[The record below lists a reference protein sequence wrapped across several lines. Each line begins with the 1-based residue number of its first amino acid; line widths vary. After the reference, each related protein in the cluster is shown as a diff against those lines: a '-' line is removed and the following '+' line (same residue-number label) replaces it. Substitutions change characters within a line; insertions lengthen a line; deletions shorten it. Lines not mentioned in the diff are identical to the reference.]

1 MKNQNVTTYLTQ
13 LQTKFESGKYWNHD
27 PLEPNN
33 PESIRTI
40 PCTHNVCNT
49 STGSCGC
56 NCFARSIQCFAF
68 ALYMA
73 NKVFGTYPVYENDN
87 QVNGLHC
94 GGGWRKFSK
103 NYISGQTFE
112 PGDIIRTS
120 THSAIYWKNENEM
133 PKFGEVWGSE
143 GCKIHWGNFNDSL
156 QNTES
161 KIFSDAEYIIK
172 APKTFRIKS
181 IATGKTLTTNSA
193 GTRAIQLSGSTTVWF
208 TSLTESICTI
218 RAFSDPNNAMKYS
231 ASSSGCGLA
240 FVQDNENDACIT
252 IENSGSNYKLKLTNH
267 NLYLSADASGSNV
280 YWASGDSTAY
290 QKWSFEEV

>member
-1 MKNQNVTTYLTQ
+1 M
-13 LQTKFESGKYWNHD
+13 
-27 PLEPNN
+27 PN
-33 PESIRTI
+33 T
-40 PCTHNVCNT
+40 
-49 STGSCGC
+49 
-56 NCFARSIQCFAF
+56 
-68 ALYMA
+68 L
-73 NKVFGTYPVYENDN
+73 
-87 QVNGLHC
+87 
-94 GGGWRKFSK
+94 
-103 NYISGQTFE
+103 
-112 PGDIIRTS
+112 
-120 THSAIYWKNENEM
+120 
-133 PKFGEVWGSE
+133 
-143 GCKIHWGNFNDSL
+143 GNFNGSS

-218 RAFSDPNNAMKYS
+218 RAFSNPDNAIKYS

-267 NLYLSADASGSNV
+267 DLYLSADASGSNV
-280 YWASGDSTAY
+280 YWTSGDSTAY